1 MELTI
6 EQNCPSC
13 GASIVL
19 REDDRLI
26 RCIYCDVNNYR
37 LERVAGRYL
46 LPSKLPA
53 HIDQSQL
60 FYTPYLRF
68 KGSIFYIRGAEVKH
82 KIVDTSR
89 IAIEADTTIPVSLG
103 LRPQAM
109 RLTPV
114 VSTVKGGFVCQTVPT
129 KSVFAQAAMVT
140 DLFGEKSE
148 RAVYHRAFI
157 GETLS
162 RIYQPC
168 YLHEGAVFDAVDNRN
183 LGDQSLVANHVAK
196 TCASKASWEP
206 QFISTLCPQCGGLLG
221 GKRDSRVLQCK
232 NCESLWQE
240 NDGKFMPIE
249 WQVVESA
256 ESTAKYLPFWQVTFS
271 TKGWNLKSFGD
282 YLRFTN
288 QPFVFGDR
296 FDSTPLSFLIPAFK
310 INPRAFLQVASQ
322 LTVSQWKLPKGSK
335 RRVVNDH
342 SVNLGDKEAIQA
354 IKSVLAATTVNKK
367 DRLPLLPK
375 ITVSN
380 TECTLMYLPF
390 IEQPH
395 DYVQEHTRA
404 TLIAAALRY
413 GRSL

>member
-19 REDDRLI
+19 KEDDRLI
-26 RCIYCDVNNYR
+26 RCTYCDVNNYMVDG
-37 LERVAGRYL
+37 VAGRYL
-46 LPSKLPA
+46 LPSRLPP
-53 HIDQSQL
+53 HIDESQL

-68 KGSIFYIRGAEVKH
+68 KGSIFYVRAGEVKY

-89 IAIEADTTIPVSLG
+89 IGIVAENIPPSLG

-114 VSTVKGGFVCQTVPT
+114 VSSTQGEFICQTVPT
-129 KSVFAQAAMVT
+129 KSVFAKAVMVT
-140 DLFGEKSE
+140 ELFGEK
-148 RAVYHRAFI
+148 RQRVVYHRAFV

-168 YLHEGAVFDAVDNRN
+168 YFHGGGVYDAVDNR
-183 LGDQSLVANHVAK
+183 LIGDESLFAGHMSK
-196 TCASKASWEP
+196 TCFSKVSWEP
-206 QFISTLCPQCGGLLG
+206 QFISTLCPKCGGPLSG
-221 GKRDSRVLQCK
+221 ERDSRVLHCR
-232 NCESLWQE
+232 NCEALWQE
-240 NDGKFMPIE
+240 NAKKFQPLD

-256 ESTAKYLPFWQVTFS
+256 NPAAAYLPFWRIVFS
-271 TKGWNLKSFGD
+271 ISGSNVNSFGD

-310 INPRAFLQVASQ
+310 INPKAFLQVASQ
-322 LTVSQWKLPKGSK
+322 LTVSQWKLPGGGKK
-335 RRVVNDH
+335 QVTNDYP
-342 SVNLGDKEAIQA
+342 VNLSQKDATQA
-354 IKSVLAATTVNKK
+354 IKSVLAATTLNKK
-367 DRLPLLPK
+367 DRLPLLAEMA
-375 ITVSN
+375 VGN
-380 TECTLMYLPF
+380 TQCRLVYLPF

-395 DYVQEHTRA
+395 DFVQEHTLA
-404 TLIAAALRY
+404 TVLVAALRY

>member
-19 REDDRLI
+19 KEDDRLI
-26 RCIYCDVNNYR
+26 RCTYCDVNNYMVDG
-37 LERVAGRYL
+37 VAGRYL
-46 LPSKLPA
+46 LPSRLPP
-53 HIDQSQL
+53 HIDESQL

-68 KGSIFYIRGAEVKH
+68 KGSIFYVRAGEVKY

-89 IAIEADTTIPVSLG
+89 IGIVAENIPPSLG

-114 VSTVKGGFVCQTVPT
+114 VSSTQGEFICQTVPT
-129 KSVFAQAAMVT
+129 KSVFAKAVMVT
-140 DLFGEKSE
+140 ELFGEK
-148 RAVYHRAFI
+148 RQRVVYHRAFV

-168 YLHEGAVFDAVDNRN
+168 YFHEGGVYDAVDNR
-183 LGDQSLVANHVAK
+183 LIGDESLFAGHMSK
-196 TCASKASWEP
+196 TCSSKVSWEP
-206 QFISTLCPQCGGLLG
+206 QFISTLCPKCGGPLSG
-221 GKRDSRVLQCK
+221 ERDSRVLHCR
-232 NCESLWQE
+232 NCEALWQE
-240 NDGKFMPIE
+240 NAKKFQPLD

-256 ESTAKYLPFWQVTFS
+256 NPAAAYLPFWRIAFS
-271 TKGWNLKSFGD
+271 ISGSNVNSFGD

-310 INPRAFLQVASQ
+310 INPKAFLQVASQ
-322 LTVSQWKLPKGSK
+322 LTVSQWKLPEGGKK
-335 RRVVNDH
+335 QVANDYP
-342 SVNLGDKEAIQA
+342 VNLSQKDATQA
-354 IKSVLAATTVNKK
+354 IKSVLAATTLNKK
-367 DRLPLLPK
+367 DRLPLLAEMA
-375 ITVSN
+375 VGN
-380 TECTLMYLPF
+380 TQCRLVYLPF

-395 DYVQEHTRA
+395 DFVQEHTLA
-404 TLIAAALRY
+404 TVLVAALRY